1 MEKEKLDKYLRA
13 NGGLTSKQGTKF
25 LIWSFFNFKKCLYF
39 YQLCEEGTSNF
50 VAFLNIFLINWII
63 FYISLMNPIFVNLS
77 NKKF

>member
-50 VAFLNIFLINWII
+50 VAFNRADRASSQEIN
-63 FYISLMNPIFVNLS
+63 LLLR
-77 NKKF
+77 NKGYELQ